1 MGIEHLFLERF
12 PATRLWTILDW
23 HRLTTSSIDARCS
36 PEVCKYAN
44 PMILTSLGQGL
55 SLGLCSRQA
64 PLDLFLAIF
73 QIALNYGLLE
83 SDLLVIDLILEVVAS
98 SCDSP
103 TDFTLW
109 ASREVCPVTE
119 YVNKFLLKMNPK
131 SPLAPFHG
139 NNGTVLMRE
148 NGEGVTGISSPF
160 SWFLEE
166 NPTPSSGL
174 WQIKPISSVPWT
186 WKSGN

>member
-1 MGIEHLFLERF
+1 
-12 PATRLWTILDW
+12 
-23 HRLTTSSIDARCS
+23 
-36 PEVCKYAN
+36 
-44 PMILTSLGQGL
+44 MILTSLGQGL